1 MSHSPHPLAHL
12 TPWPTSTVNGYVAL
26 WVSLLL
32 AVKVAATALSP
43 PSDGMDGLHPVP
55 QQHAEATTP

>member
-1 MSHSPHPLAHL
+1 MTPL

-43 PSDGMDGLHPVP
+43 PRDGMDGLLPVP
-55 QQHAEATTP
+55 QQPAEATTP